1 LRVNGKWVLQQR
13 NGNCFMRGGVEQL
26 GGIVVRE
33 VSMIEAVIVSA
44 VRTPVGRAY
53 KGSLRATRP
62 DDLAA
67 LAIKEALARV
77 PGLDAKE
84 VDDVILGCAMPE
96 GEQGM
101 NVARI
106 AALRAGLPVETSAMT
121 INRFCSS
128 GLQAIALGAERIR
141 GASADVILA
150 GGTESMSLVPMG
162 GNKISPNPWL
172 VDHYPDAYINM
183 GLGTENI
190 ARKFGITREQADAF
204 SAESHKKAL
213 AAISAGNF
221 KDETIPVEVNITAV
235 SSNGNGASSKLK
247 VAAKSATQTFVFHTD
262 ELPRAD
268 TSLEIL
274 AKLKPAFHLKGTVTA
289 GNSSPMSDGAAACV
303 IMSDS
308 RAKALGLKPLARF
321 VAYATAGCP
330 PEEFGMGPVFAIPK
344 ALKLAGLSLGDIS
357 VIELN
362 EAFAAQSLA
371 VIQEAGLDAGRVN
384 PNGGAIALG
393 HPLGCTGAKLTATLI
408 RDLQRKNARY
418 GMVTMCIGGGMGAAG
433 IFERV

>member
-1 LRVNGKWVLQQR
+1 
-13 NGNCFMRGGVEQL
+13 M
-26 GGIVVRE
+26 
-33 VSMIEAVIVSA
+33 SEAWIVSA

-67 LAIKEALARV
+67 LVIKEALARV

-84 VDDVILGCAMPE
+84 IDDVILGCAMPE

-128 GLQAIALGAERIR
+128 GLQAIALAAERIR
-141 GASADVILA
+141 SGGAEVIVA
-150 GGTESMSLVPMG
+150 GGTESMSMVPMG

-172 VDHYPDAYINM
+172 VDNYPDAYINM

-190 ARKFGITREQADAF
+190 ARKFGISREAADTFA
-204 SAESHKKAL
+204 ANSHKRAV
-213 AAISAGNF
+213 AAIAAGAF
-221 KDETIPVEVNITAV
+221 ADETVAVEVKNV
-235 SSNGNGASSKLK
+235 SVPTNGNGAASKGK
-247 VAAKSATQTFVFHTD
+247 QIKPTTQTFTFDKD

-268 TSLEIL
+268 TSLEVL
-274 AKLKPAFHLKGTVTA
+274 AGLKPAFHVKGSVTA
-289 GNSSPMSDGAAACV
+289 GNSSPMSDGAAAAV
-303 IMSDS
+303 VMGEA
-308 RAKALGLKPLARF
+308 RAKALGLKPLGRF

-330 PEEFGMGPVFAIPK
+330 PEEFGIGPVYAIPK
-344 ALKLAGLSLGDIS
+344 ALKLAGLKLEDIA

-371 VIQEAGLDAGRVN
+371 VIQQAGLDASKVN

-393 HPLGCTGAKLTATLI
+393 HPLGCTGAKLTATIL
-408 RDLQRKNARY
+408 RDLARKNARY

-433 IFERV
+433 IIERL

>member
-1 LRVNGKWVLQQR
+1 MKQHLKKRQA
-13 NGNCFMRGGVEQL
+13 MPEP
-26 GGIVVRE
+26 
-33 VSMIEAVIVSA
+33 VIVSA

-53 KGSLRATRP
+53 KGTLRATRP

-67 LAIKEALARV
+67 LVITEAIARV
-77 PGLDAKE
+77 PGLAASE

-128 GLQAIALGAERIR
+128 GLQAIALAADRIR
-141 GASADVILA
+141 GGGAEVIVA
-150 GGTESMSLVPMG
+150 GGTESMSMVPMG

-190 ARKFGITREQADAF
+190 ARKFGISREAADQFAM
-204 SAESHKKAL
+204 ASHQKAV
-213 AAISAGNF
+213 AAISAGKF
-221 KDETIPVEVNITAV
+221 KDETLPVEVKITSLPV
-235 SSNGNGASSKLK
+235 NGNGSS
-247 VAAKSATQTFVFHTD
+247 AKAKPQKPSTLSVIFDTD

-274 AKLKPAFHLKGTVTA
+274 AKLKPAFHVKGSVTA
-289 GNSSPMSDGAAACV
+289 GNSSPMSDGAAAV
-303 IMSDS
+303 VVMSDS

-321 VAYATAGCP
+321 VAYATAGCL
-330 PEEFGMGPVFAIPK
+330 PEEFGIGPVNAIPK
-344 ALKLAGLSLGDIS
+344 VLKLAGLKLEDIS

-362 EAFAAQSLA
+362 EAFAAQALA
-371 VIQEAGLDAGRVN
+371 VIQQAGLDPSKVN

-393 HPLGCTGAKLTATLI
+393 HPLGCTGAKLTASIVRELE
-408 RDLQRKNARY
+408 RRNARY

-433 IFERV
+433 IIERLS

>member
-1 LRVNGKWVLQQR
+1 
-13 NGNCFMRGGVEQL
+13 MP
-26 GGIVVRE
+26 
-33 VSMIEAVIVSA
+33 EAVIVSA

-53 KGSLRATRP
+53 KGSLRSTRP

-84 VDDVILGCAMPE
+84 IDDVILGCAMPE

-128 GLQAIALGAERIR
+128 GLQAIALAAERIR
-141 GASADVILA
+141 GGSAEVIVA

-162 GNKISPNPWL
+162 GNKVSPNPWL

-190 ARKFGITREQADAF
+190 ARKFGITREQADQF
-204 SAESHKKAL
+204 SADSHKKAL
-213 AAISAGNF
+213 AAIAAGNF
-221 KDETIPVEVNITAV
+221 KDETIPVEVKITAV
-235 SSNGNGASSKLK
+235 PTNGNGSSSASHSSRGGAK
-247 VAAKSATQTFVFHTD
+247 AAVKAATQTFTFDTD

-268 TSLEIL
+268 TSLEVL
-274 AKLKPAFHLKGTVTA
+274 AKLKPAFHVKGMVTA

-303 IMSDS
+303 IMSDT
-308 RAKALGLKPLARF
+308 RAKSLGLKPLARF

-330 PEEFGMGPVFAIPK
+330 PEEFGIGPVFAIPK
-344 ALKLAGLSLGDIS
+344 ALKLAGLSLGDIA

-362 EAFAAQSLA
+362 EAFAAQSLS
-371 VIQEAGLDAGRVN
+371 VIQQAGLDASCVN

-433 IFERV
+433 IFERI